1 LSTTEKQPAK
11 NSTPY
16 VKFALIRVNQIQNRT
31 SEIRNRKSPIFTRMD
46 SPITLPVLN
55 AEELRVLGALMEKS
69 KTTPDYY
76 PMTINGL
83 VAAYNQKTS
92 RKPVVQYDDNT
103 VAQAL
108 GTLKRRGLISTATGG
123 SDRSV
128 KYKHN
133 FAIVF
138 PVLPAE
144 VAIIALLILRGPQ
157 TPGEL
162 NTNSGRMHEFDSLEE
177 VQAVLER
184 LSTPEM
190 PFVVQLPRRPGQKE
204 VRYAHLL
211 GGTPEISDD
220 DEADEPTGRHTSAL
234 ESRVSRLETE
244 LASLRAE
251 FDKLMKELS

>member
-1 LSTTEKQPAK
+1 
-11 NSTPY
+11 
-16 VKFALIRVNQIQNRT
+16 
-31 SEIRNRKSPIFTRMD
+31 M
-46 SPITLPVLN
+46 
-55 AEELRVLGALMEKS
+55 LGSLMEKS

-76 PMTINGL
+76 PMTINSL
-83 VAAYNQKTS
+83 TAACNQKTS
-92 RKPVVQYDDNT
+92 RRPVVQYDEDT

-108 GTLKRRGLISTATGG
+108 NTLKRRGLISTATGG
-123 SDRSV
+123 SIRSV

-144 VAIIALLILRGPQ
+144 VAIISLLMLRGPQ

-162 NTNSGRMHEFDSLEE
+162 NTNSGRLHEFESIEE
-177 VQAVLER
+177 VQEVLER

-190 PFVVQLPRRPGQKE
+190 PFLMQLPRRPGQKE

-211 GGTPEISDD
+211 CGTPDVNDD
-220 DEADEPTGRHTSAL
+220 DFADDTPGRAHGGL
-234 ESRVSRLETE
+234 ESRVVKLETE
-244 LASLRAE
+244 LAELREA